1 MNARKPRLPKN
12 PTSWSEAPDSAPAGQ
27 EQEQGSAAET
37 RDRVKRI
44 KVAVSPSERAE
55 IERRAELANLSVS
68 GYLRAAGLNQP
79 IRSALDYQAVLELA
93 QVAGDLGRLGG
104 LLKLWLAEQRGKG
117 ASVADVN
124 RVLRETRELQDQMRT
139 LMGRV

>member
-1 MNARKPRLPKN
+1 MTARKPRPPKI
-12 PTSWSEAPDSAPAGQ
+12 PSSWSEPTGAPAPA
-27 EQEQGSAAET
+27 EQEQGAET

-44 KVAVSPSERAE
+44 KVAVSPTERAE

-79 IRSALDYQAVLELA
+79 IRSVLDYQAVLELA

>member
-1 MNARKPRLPKN
+1 MTARKPRPPKT
-12 PTSWSEAPDSAPAGQ
+12 PSSWSETPEAAAPAAR
-27 EQEQGSAAET
+27 EQGAET

-44 KVAVSPSERAE
+44 KVAVSPTERAE
-55 IERRAELANLSVS
+55 IERRAVLANLSVS

-79 IRSALDYQAVLELA
+79 IHSVLDYKAVLELA
-93 QVAGDLGRLGG
+93 QIAGDLGRLGG

-124 RVLRETRELQDQMRT
+124 RVLRETRELQDRMRE

>member
-1 MNARKPRLPKN
+1 MRKPQPPAIPDDVTDDN
-12 PTSWSEAPDSAPAGQ
+12 EAIPPRVV
-27 EQEQGSAAET
+27 
-37 RDRVKRI
+37 RDRQRPLRV
-44 KVAVSPSERAE
+44 VVSDDERAE

-79 IRSALDYQAVLELA
+79 IRSALDYKAVLELA
-93 QVAGDLGRLGG
+93 HVSGDLGRLGG

-124 RVLRETRELQDQMRT
+124 RVLRETRELQDRMRE

>member
-1 MNARKPRLPKN
+1 MTARKPRPPKT
-12 PTSWSEAPDSAPAGQ
+12 PSSWSEPTKVPAPA
-27 EQEQGSAAET
+27 EQEQGAER

-44 KVAVSPSERAE
+44 KVAVSPTERAE

-79 IRSALDYQAVLELA
+79 IRSVLDYQAVLELA